1 MVLSL
6 SYQFSSVPAS
16 CPTPCD
22 PMDCIVTYSWHYFL
36 LAHLCTYIIQ
46 LKTNCPKQG
55 LPTKSWLLSCRRTC
69 PSAGAG
75 CVLGESWSTRTEA
88 SFMFLSTLTWCHWLS
103 LKWVGDCT
111 EISKGPFP
119 TSNENVTTA
128 GAEGSDM
135 KIAHVSAHGGGSVF
149 NTLGKSPI
157 ASTLT
162 KHEDNGLCSMEETKD
177 VGAE

>member
-1 MVLSL
+1 MDWLWGSSKNTQCSLEHRFSVNGGLGVVLSL

-16 CPTPCD
+16 YPTPCD
-22 PMDCIVTYSWHYFL
+22 PMDCILIYSWHYFL

-75 CVLGESWSTRTEA
+75 CVFGESWSTRTEA

-103 LKWVGDCT
+103 LKWVGDYT
-111 EISKGPFP
+111 EISQGPFP

-128 GAEGSDM
+128 GAGR
-135 KIAHVSAHGGGSVF
+135 IRR
-149 NTLGKSPI
+149 
-157 ASTLT
+157 
-162 KHEDNGLCSMEETKD
+162 EDCSC
-177 VGAE
+177 